1 MKSSSPELSVNPKF
15 LPGADDKPPSDLIL
29 GAVLAVVI
37 AIGFSPWLLT
47 KMARETPPSPVFGKG
62 ADMSSPSNWRL
73 DAKWHHSQLL
83 RNNFNL
89 VEHSQYAAR
98 MQREKKFAKA
108 VQAYTMLIEGAG
120 RYRAQNYLQRGL
132 AYFNLGR
139 YDLAIADFNN
149 TIALDPVEADAYRGR
164 SEAYRQLGKSD
175 LAAADMMRFAKL
187 NR

>member
-1 MKSSSPELSVNPKF
+1 
-15 LPGADDKPPSDLIL
+15 
-29 GAVLAVVI
+29 
-37 AIGFSPWLLT
+37 
-47 KMARETPPSPVFGKG
+47 
-62 ADMSSPSNWRL
+62 
-73 DAKWHHSQLL
+73 
-83 RNNFNL
+83 
-89 VEHSQYAAR
+89 
-98 MQREKKFAKA
+98 
-108 VQAYTMLIEGAG
+108 
-120 RYRAQNYLQRGL
+120 LQRGL